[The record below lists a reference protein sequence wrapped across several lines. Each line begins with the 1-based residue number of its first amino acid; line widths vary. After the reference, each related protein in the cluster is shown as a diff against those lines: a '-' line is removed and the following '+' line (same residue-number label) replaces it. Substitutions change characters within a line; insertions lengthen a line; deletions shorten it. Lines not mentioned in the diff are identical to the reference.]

1 MGKVSKNV
9 LEKIK
14 KAGIK
19 PIPKWHFML
28 KNSFIWGLFV
38 VNLVLGA
45 IGFAAVI
52 YLLVN
57 NDAVWDFSLTT
68 NIFQWI
74 LLAVPVAW
82 IALALFFL
90 FVAYY
95 NFKNT
100 EDGYRTS
107 VWSKLLI
114 NIGIAVLL
122 GLILYT
128 SGFSARMNR
137 LLLDSIPFYSHTL
150 DMREEVWMRPE
161 EGFLSGDIL
170 SVDGEEKVIQL
181 RDLKESE
188 WSIGYEDAIV
198 KSRVVLDVGER
209 IKILGS
215 AVSENVFEASEIRPW
230 AGAGRGMQEK

>member
-9 LEKIK
+9 LAKIK
-14 KAGIK
+14 KTGIK
-19 PIPKWHFML
+19 PIPKWQFML
-28 KNSFIWGLFV
+28 KNSFVWGLFV
-38 VNLVLGA
+38 VNLILGA

-74 LLAVPVAW
+74 LLAVPLAW
-82 IALALFFL
+82 IALTLFFL

-137 LLLDSIPFYSHTL
+137 LLSDNIAFYSHTL
-150 DMREEVWMRPE
+150 DVREEVWMRPE
-161 EGFLSGDIL
+161 EGLLSGDIL
-170 SVDGEEKVIQL
+170 NVNEKVIQL
-181 RDLKESE
+181 KDLEGNE
-188 WSIGYEDAIV
+188 WSIGYEDATV
-198 KSRVVLDVGER
+198 KYRVVLDVGER

-230 AGAGRGMQEK
+230 AGSGRGMQEK

>member
-9 LEKIK
+9 LAKIK
-14 KAGIK
+14 KTGIK
-19 PIPKWHFML
+19 PIPKWQFML
-28 KNSFIWGLFV
+28 KNSFVWGLFV
-38 VNLVLGA
+38 VNLILGA

-74 LLAVPVAW
+74 LLAVPLAW
-82 IALALFFL
+82 IALTLFFL

-137 LLLDSIPFYSHTL
+137 LLSDNIPFYSHSL
-150 DMREEVWMRPE
+150 DVREEVWMRPE
-161 EGFLSGDIL
+161 EGLLSGDIL
-170 SVDGEEKVIQL
+170 NVNEKVIQL
-181 RDLKESE
+181 KDLEGNE
-188 WSIGYEDAIV
+188 WSIGYEDATV
-198 KSRVVLDVGER
+198 KYRVVLDVGER

-230 AGAGRGMQEK
+230 AGQGRGMQEK

>member
-9 LEKIK
+9 LAKIK
-14 KAGIK
+14 KTGIK
-19 PIPKWHFML
+19 PIPKWQFML
-28 KNSFIWGLFV
+28 KNSFVWGLFV
-38 VNLVLGA
+38 VNLILGA

-74 LLAVPVAW
+74 LLAVPLAW
-82 IALALFFL
+82 IALTLFFL

-137 LLLDSIPFYSHTL
+137 LLSDNIAFYSHTL
-150 DMREEVWMRPE
+150 DVREEVWMRPG
-161 EGFLSGDIL
+161 EGLLSGDIL
-170 SVDGEEKVIQL
+170 NVNEKVIQL
-181 RDLKESE
+181 KDLEGNE
-188 WSIGYEDAIV
+188 WSIGYEDATV
-198 KSRVVLDVGER
+198 KYRVVLDVGER

-230 AGAGRGMQEK
+230 AGQGRGMQEK

>member
-1 MGKVSKNV
+1 MGKVSKDV
-9 LEKIK
+9 LAKIK
-14 KAGIK
+14 KTGIK
-19 PIPKWHFML
+19 PIPKWQFML
-28 KNSFIWGLFV
+28 KNSFVWGLFV
-38 VNLVLGA
+38 VNLILGA

-74 LLAVPVAW
+74 LLAIPLAW
-82 IALALFFL
+82 IALTLFFL

-137 LLLDSIPFYSHTL
+137 LLSDSIPFYSHTL

-161 EGFLSGDIL
+161 EGLLSGDIL
-170 SVDGEEKVIQL
+170 SVNEKVIQL
-181 RDLKESE
+181 KDLEGNE
-188 WSIGYEDAIV
+188 WSIGYEDATV
-198 KSRVVLDVGER
+198 KYRVVLDVGER
-209 IKILGS
+209 IKILGN
-215 AVSENVFEASEIRPW
+215 VLSEKVFEASEIRPW
-230 AGAGRGMQEK
+230 SGPGRGMQEK

>member
-9 LEKIK
+9 LAKIK
-14 KAGIK
+14 KTGIK

-28 KNSFIWGLFV
+28 KNSFVWGLFV

-45 IGFAAVI
+45 IGFALVI

-68 NIFQWI
+68 NIFQWM
-74 LLAVPVAW
+74 LLAIPVAW
-82 IALALFFL
+82 IALTLFFM

-100 EDGYRTS
+100 EDGYRKS

-114 NIGIAVLL
+114 NIGVAVLL

-128 SGFSARMNR
+128 SGFSARMNG
-137 LLLDSIPFYSHTL
+137 LLSNTVPFYSHTL
-150 DMREEVWMRPE
+150 DMREEVWMRPD

-170 SVDGEEKVIQL
+170 SVDERVIQL
-181 RDLKESE
+181 IDLEGNK
-188 WSIGYEDAIV
+188 WSIEYENATV
-198 KSRVVLDVGER
+198 KSRVVLNVGER
-209 IKILGS
+209 IKILGDV
-215 AVSENVFEASEIRPW
+215 VSEGTFKAFEIRPW
-230 AGAGRGMQEK
+230 VGQGRGMQEK

>member
-9 LEKIK
+9 LAKIK
-14 KAGIK
+14 KTGIK
-19 PIPKWHFML
+19 PIPKWQFML
-28 KNSFIWGLFV
+28 KNSFVWGLFV
-38 VNLVLGA
+38 VNLILGA

-74 LLAVPVAW
+74 LLAVPLAW
-82 IALALFFL
+82 IALTLFFL

-137 LLLDSIPFYSHTL
+137 LLSDNIPFYSHSL
-150 DMREEVWMRPE
+150 DVREEVWMRPE
-161 EGFLSGDIL
+161 EGLLSGDIL
-170 SVDGEEKVIQL
+170 NVNEKVIQL
-181 RDLKESE
+181 KDLEGNE
-188 WSIGYEDAIV
+188 WSIGYEDATV
-198 KSRVVLDVGER
+198 KYRVVLDVGAR
-209 IKILGS
+209 IKILGNV
-215 AVSENVFEASEIRPW
+215 VSENVFEASEIRPW
-230 AGAGRGMQEK
+230 AGQGRGMQEK

>member
-14 KAGIK
+14 KTGIK
-19 PIPKWHFML
+19 PIPKWQFML
-28 KNSFIWGLFV
+28 KNSFVWGLFI

-45 IGFAAVI
+45 IGFAVVI

-74 LLAVPVAW
+74 LLAIPVAW
-82 IALALFFL
+82 IALTLFFL

-100 EDGYRTS
+100 EDGYKTA

-137 LLLDSIPFYSHTL
+137 HLSDSIPFYSHTL
-150 DMREEVWMRPE
+150 DVREEVWMRPE

-170 SVDGEEKVIQL
+170 SVNEKAIQL
-181 RDLKESE
+181 KDLDGNE
-188 WSIGYEDAIV
+188 WSIGYEDAAV
-198 KSRVVLDVGER
+198 KYRVVLDVGER
-209 IKILGS
+209 IKILGNV
-215 AVSENVFEASEIRPW
+215 VSEKVFEASEIRPW
-230 AGAGRGMQEK
+230 SGQGRGMQEK

>member
-9 LEKIK
+9 LAKIK
-14 KAGIK
+14 KTGIK

-28 KNSFIWGLFV
+28 KNSFVWGLFV

-45 IGFAAVI
+45 IGFAVVI

-74 LLAVPVAW
+74 LLAIPVAW
-82 IALALFFL
+82 IALTLFFL

-137 LLLDSIPFYSHTL
+137 LLSDTIPFYSHTL
-150 DMREEVWMRPE
+150 DVREEVWMRPE

-170 SVDGEEKVIQL
+170 NVNEKVIQL
-181 RDLKESE
+181 KDLDGNE
-188 WSIGYEDAIV
+188 WSIEYVNATV
-198 KSRVVLDVGER
+198 KYRVVLDIGER

-215 AVSENVFEASEIRPW
+215 VVSENVFEASEIRPW
-230 AGAGRGMQEK
+230 SGQGRGMQEK

>member
-1 MGKVSKNV
+1 
-9 LEKIK
+9 
-14 KAGIK
+14 
-19 PIPKWHFML
+19 ML
-28 KNSFIWGLFV
+28 KNSFVWGLFV
-38 VNLVLGA
+38 VNLILGA

-74 LLAVPVAW
+74 LLAVPLAW
-82 IALALFFL
+82 IALTLFFL

-137 LLLDSIPFYSHTL
+137 LLSDNIAFYSHTL
-150 DMREEVWMRPE
+150 DVREEVWMRPG
-161 EGFLSGDIL
+161 EGLLSGDIL
-170 SVDGEEKVIQL
+170 NVNEKVIQL
-181 RDLKESE
+181 KDLEGNE
-188 WSIGYEDAIV
+188 WSIGYEDATV
-198 KSRVVLDVGER
+198 KYRVVLDVGER

-230 AGAGRGMQEK
+230 AGQGRGMQEK